1 MIPRP
6 QTVKCTCFY
15 GSVPLF
21 HLFLLHLSVL
31 HRSSSHSLRPTTV
44 YFLPSWSNCH
54 LTSYVSTDPYGLLIY
69 VCKRGRPGWCQSSLC
84 TLMQI
89 TGAYYF
95 RLALGF
101 TMAAQVTQRRVL
113 EGLSLFLTPI
123 EPPFPFTVVRDPDS
137 LTPDIQGGYHLQALP
152 IRVSLIQS
160 GFQGKTSH

>member
-101 TMAAQVTQRRVL
+101 TMAAQVTQRR
-113 EGLSLFLTPI
+113 GLILRRLILISHSYRTT
-123 EPPFPFTVVRDPDS
+123 FP
-137 LTPDIQGGYHLQALP
+137 LH
-152 IRVSLIQS
+152 S
-160 GFQGKTSH
+160 GERSGQPYT